1 MPSTSG
7 TKRSMSRFE
16 GDGWLFMELEAMM
29 GKEEFALE
37 DGDAVAVDAAV
48 AAVVVAAVVAAV
60 VVVVE
65 EIGVGEGLGDGVFMD
80 GRAAVATA
88 SDRGTL

>member
-1 MPSTSG
+1 
-7 TKRSMSRFE
+7 MSRFE

-37 DGDAVAVDAAV
+37 DGAAVAVDAAV
-48 AAVVVAAVVAAV
+48 ATAVAAV

-88 SDRGTL
+88 SDRGTEVVSYQFTCKLN